1 MNTQFSS
8 IDINICNST
17 LNSAG
22 IGYATVRNLARGG
35 AKVYLAARN
44 EERAKAAIHKL
55 KQEGL
60 GSRNGDVHWLKL
72 DLSDPK
78 VAKESALQF
87 AAKEKRL
94 DVLVN
99 NAAMCVIEPDEFI
112 VY

>member
-1 MNTQFSS
+1 M
-8 IDINICNST
+8 CNST

-22 IGYATVRNLARGG
+22 IGYATVRNLARNG

-60 GSRNGDVHWLKL
+60 GPRNGDVHWLKL

-87 AAKEKRL
+87 VAQEKRL

-99 NAAMCVIEPDEFI
+99 NAAMYATQPDWFI
-112 VY
+112 LIILSTDRVR